1 VFKGL
6 AVAILLVAF
15 ATDGV
20 AQTTTPAPKPK
31 PVPTTKKKPS
41 KPPKPADTVVL
52 SGIVEAVELVVD
64 AYNTRPET
72 QGPNPTLP
80 PLKTAD
86 FDFKT
91 VVDIK
96 GGVSV
101 NFLIFKFGHTYE
113 QAETNDVSFQYVP
126 KPIKPGGHFAIAQVQ
141 DLKDGLTKAIE
152 GAVNQIKGEESSDK
166 SPLKLQLKQLAVTLA
181 FAVTGD
187 YSGGLTIPIHMV
199 TLGGT
204 GDYSKSSTQ
213 TVKLT
218 FSFPDKP

>member
-1 VFKGL
+1 MSKVL
-6 AVAILLVAF
+6 AVAILLMAF
-15 ATDGV
+15 ALNGA
-20 AQTTTPAPKPK
+20 AQNAPSPAPKPA
-31 PVPTTKKKPS
+31 PVAKK
-41 KPPKPADTVVL
+41 KPPKPAKPADTVQL

-72 QGPNPTLP
+72 QGANPTLP

-91 VVDIK
+91 VVDLK

-101 NFLIFKFGHTYE
+101 NFLIFKFGATHE
-113 QAETNDVSFQYVP
+113 KAVTNDVTFTYAPQPV
-126 KPIKPGGHFAIAQVQ
+126 KGLHADLVQ
-141 DLKDGLTKAIE
+141 GQNLKDELTKAID
-152 GAVNQIKGEESSDK
+152 GAVNQIKGEQSDDK
-166 SPLKLQLKQLAVTLA
+166 SPLKFQLKTLAVTLA

-204 GDYSKSSTQ
+204 GDISNSSTQ